1 MMRLPFGQLIDD
13 LLLFLP
19 VGGKPEN
26 ICSLRW
32 LRADASPTKGPG
44 HIARPSS
51 SWRLCGQCTRCGR
64 TGTPRDRDYRQQDKY
79 DDACEREL
87 VLG

>member
-44 HIARPSS
+44 HIARPFFKLAPMRPVHPMWSDGDATRSRQSS
-51 SWRLCGQCTRCGR
+51 TGQIRRC
-64 TGTPRDRDYRQQDKY
+64 
-79 DDACEREL
+79 L
-87 VLG
+87 